1 MEHSSEEESE
11 ISDSEIDEYKDKIY
25 AQLRAGKLKVQ
36 YGEKTFRCPFCL
48 GKKKQDYN
56 GKDLMQ
62 HASGIGVAPK
72 RTARV
77 RASHLA
83 LAEFVKNDLA
93 SSLEPSLKFAIVE
106 CKPPKKEEEKFVWPW
121 MGILVNVPTD
131 LKCANSVQ
139 EWEDMLRSQLSRFR
153 PCQVIVKLDSNGQ
166 INHSIIKFSEDWTGL
181 EDALAFEKHFIVEKY
196 SKTDWNK
203 INCRKDDLYGW
214 LARSD
219 DFDSPGTIGEHLRDI
234 GVLKKISDR
243 ERDGTDRRV
252 AHYKR
257 QMEEK
262 NERLQ
267 ELELKNNQNAM
278 KLDRMMNDKDR
289 LVQEHN
295 EKIRKMQHDAAMN
308 SGKILAEN
316 HRLQQ
321 ELETRRDEIRRSH
334 EKFEEL
340 ARKSNINRA
349 KMEAEKEKNANENIL
364 LDLATL
370 KHKKADEELRQLVK
384 KHEQEKEDAFKR
396 QYKLEEDLISK
407 QNLEMEL
414 AQLRGKLE
422 VMKHM
427 GAEADTTSKEV
438 DKISEE
444 LKEKDEQLDAMDSIN
459 QALIIVERRTNDE
472 LEQAKKELIKGL
484 QEMSVTRSII
494 GVKRMGILDEKAF
507 LAACKKKAANDVSKK
522 AENYDLEGESIL
534 LLTKWEDEI
543 TQPDWHPFKVIDVN
557 GHAKEILQEDDEKLQ
572 ALKEEAGQEA
582 RDVVVKALLEMNEY
596 NPSGRYAVPVL
607 WNFKENRRAPLDE
620 AVDYMLKQWKLNRKK
635 KTYFG

>member
-72 RTARV
+72 RKARV

-93 SSLEPSLKFAIVE
+93 SSLEPSLKLAIVE

-139 EWEDMLRSQLSRFR
+139 EREDMLRSQLSRFR
-153 PCQVIVKLDSNGQ
+153 PYRVIVKLDSNGQ
-166 INHSIIKFSEDWTGL
+166 IDHSIIKFAEDWTGL

-219 DFDSPGTIGEHLRDI
+219 DYDSPGTIGEHLRNI

-243 ERDGTDRRV
+243 EREGTDRRV

-295 EKIRKMQHDAAMN
+295 EK
-308 SGKILAEN
+308 
-316 HRLQQ
+316 
-321 ELETRRDEIRRSH
+321 
-334 EKFEEL
+334 
-340 ARKSNINRA
+340 
-349 KMEAEKEKNANENIL
+349 KEKNANENIL

-370 KHKKADEELRQLVK
+370 KHKKADEELTQLVK
-384 KHEQEKEDAFKR
+384 KHKQEKEDAFKR
-396 QYKLEEDLISK
+396 RYKLEEDLISK

-444 LKEKDEQLDAMDSIN
+444 LKEKDEQLDAMDSTN

-484 QEMSVTRSII
+484 QQMSVTRSTI

-522 AENYDLEGESIL
+522 AANYDLEGESTL
-534 LLTKWEDEI
+534 LLAKWEHEI

-557 GHAKEILQEDDEKLQ
+557 GHEKEIVQEDDEKLQ

-620 AVDYMLKQWKLNRKK
+620 AVDYMLKQWKLNRTK

>member
-93 SSLEPSLKFAIVE
+93 SSLEPSLKLAIVE

-131 LKCANSVQ
+131 LKCTNSVQ
-139 EWEDMLRSQLSRFR
+139 EREDMLRSQLSRFR

-166 INHSIIKFSEDWTGL
+166 INHSII
-181 EDALAFEKHFIVEKY
+181 
-196 SKTDWNK
+196 
-203 INCRKDDLYGW
+203 RKDDLYGW

-219 DFDSPGTIGEHLRDI
+219 DYDSPGTIGEHLRNI

-243 ERDGTDRRV
+243 EREGIDRRV

-295 EKIRKMQHDAAMN
+295 EKIRKMQHDTAMN

-321 ELETRRDEIRRSH
+321 ELETMRDEIRRSH

-340 ARKSNINRA
+340 ARKSNIDRA
-349 KMEAEKEKNANENIL
+349 KIEAEKEKNANENIL

-396 QYKLEEDLISK
+396 RYKLEEDLISK

-427 GAEADTTSKEV
+427 GAEADTTLKEV

-484 QEMSVTRSII
+484 QEMSVT
-494 GVKRMGILDEKAF
+494 
-507 LAACKKKAANDVSKK
+507 
-522 AENYDLEGESIL
+522 
-534 LLTKWEDEI
+534 
-543 TQPDWHPFKVIDVN
+543 
-557 GHAKEILQEDDEKLQ
+557 
-572 ALKEEAGQEA
+572 
-582 RDVVVKALLEMNEY
+582 
-596 NPSGRYAVPVL
+596 
-607 WNFKENRRAPLDE
+607 
-620 AVDYMLKQWKLNRKK
+620 
-635 KTYFG
+635 